1 MIIIPIANHKGGVGK
16 TATTHALGA
25 ALAALDYRVLL
36 VDIDPQSSL
45 TAAADVDAPRESMA
59 EVMGNSD
66 PGTLPLTSILVDVS
80 EVDGQILHLA
90 PSDIKLS
97 LNERGIYQRL
107 GRENILQKALATVN
121 GRYDVCLIDC
131 PPSLSI
137 LTINALRAA
146 HGVIIPT
153 QPQISD
159 LRGLKLF
166 LDTVDAIREEIN
178 PDLKIAGIVVT
189 FYDGRTIHHKDA
201 VETLHARGFP
211 IFDTMIGRSIRVAE
225 APAAGESITTYDP
238 ENKQAMNYNQLA
250 QEVSAW
256 LSNEQK

>member
-1 MIIIPIANHKGGVGK
+1 MKIIAIANHKGGVGK

-36 VDIDPQSSL
+36 VDIDPQASL
-45 TAAADVDAPRESMA
+45 TAGAGVDAQGESMA
-59 EVMGNSD
+59 EVMGDAN
-66 PGTLPLTSILVDVS
+66 PGRLPLTRILVDVS
-80 EVDGQILHLA
+80 DIPGKTMHLA
-90 PSDIKLS
+90 PSDIALS

-107 GRENILQKALATVN
+107 GRENILEKALDSVD
-121 GRYDVCLIDC
+121 GRYDICLIDC

-146 HGVIIPT
+146 TAVIIPT

-166 LDTVDAIREEIN
+166 LDTVDAIRQEIN
-178 PDLKIAGIVVT
+178 PRLQIAGILVT
-189 FYDGRTIHHKDA
+189 FYDGRTIHHRDA
-201 VETLHARGFP
+201 IETLQAQDLPVFKT
-211 IFDTMIGRSIRVAE
+211 IIGRSIRVAE

-238 ENKQAMNYNQLA
+238 DNAQAENYRQLA
-250 QEVSAW
+250 QEVKAW
-256 LSNEQK
+256 LKGEQK

>member
-36 VDIDPQSSL
+36 VDIDPQASL
-45 TAAADVDAPRESMA
+45 TAAAGVDAPGKSMA
-59 EVMGNSD
+59 EVMGNAD
-66 PGTLPLTSILVDVS
+66 PGTLTLHSILVDVAD
-80 EVDGQILHLA
+80 VPGQTLHLA
-90 PSDIKLS
+90 PSDIALS

-107 GRENILQKALATVN
+107 GRENILKKTLATVN

-146 HGVIIPT
+146 YGVIIPT

-166 LDTVDAIREEIN
+166 LSTVDAIREEIN
-178 PDLKIAGIVVT
+178 PDLKITGVLVT
-189 FYDGRTIHHKDA
+189 FYDGRTIHHKEA
-201 VETLHARGFP
+201 VETLKNQSFP
-211 IFDTMIGRSIRVAE
+211 MFDTVIGRSIRVAE
-225 APAAGESITTYDP
+225 APAAGESIVTYDP
-238 ENKQAMNYNQLA
+238 ENPQAENYNQLA
-250 QEVSAW
+250 QEVDAW
-256 LSNEQK
+256 LRKEQA